1 MDIWT
6 ISGDFVVLMLCFNIP
21 FPREKVQISQLVLT
35 IKESDIRSFYVA
47 EGIAHLHQK
56 TVLLV
61 GCQVAEF
68 QLPIFGSRRT
78 EGTVALE
85 LAQDCFEVAFF
96 NGFQQIVDAVYL
108 ESLDGI
114 FVVGGGEDNGQI
126 NGTLLEYLKAQP
138 VGQADIYNHQVQ
150 AALAQEQYSLLHALC
165 PARQLPGRAQ
175 PLHHTL
181 NSS

>member
-1 MDIWT
+1 MQKFSLFALAVWLVVFGIVLARRVIIAYRRAIRIFNETQADDIGTYIEWLSIFT
-6 ISGDFVVLMLCFNIP
+6 YWAVIFGVGCGLLTFLPDKYVFIWILLENIPIQHSLQLVQRVADDIP
-21 FPREKVQISQLVLT
+21 FPGEEVQISQLVLT

-85 LAQDCFEVAFF
+85 LAQGCF
-96 NGFQQIVDAVYL
+96 
-108 ESLDGI
+108 
-114 FVVGGGEDNGQI
+114 
-126 NGTLLEYLKAQP
+126 
-138 VGQADIYNHQVQ
+138 
-150 AALAQEQYSLLHALC
+150 
-165 PARQLPGRAQ
+165 
-175 PLHHTL
+175 
-181 NSS
+181 

>member
-85 LAQDCFEVAFF
+85 LAQGCFEVAFF
-96 NGFQQIVDAVYL
+96 NGFQQIVML
-108 ESLDGI
+108 
-114 FVVGGGEDNGQI
+114 F
-126 NGTLLEYLKAQP
+126 TLKALM
-138 VGQADIYNHQVQ
+138 A
-150 AALAQEQYSLLHALC
+150 YS
-165 PARQLPGRAQ
+165 
-175 PLHHTL
+175 
-181 NSS
+181 S